1 MESFGIAFKGSEP
14 SESVPRAACGSG
26 NSANQVQATDMFPE
40 LHINIW
46 KIHAG
51 FLNLKSNFVIDFGI
65 KAPFSLNQIKIFLP
79 FQLDRKN
86 PWEDLGELVC
96 NNNDLLCA
104 IFNDDLCSCKESNNC
119 YYSINSLSSA
129 DSQAFKFYVLGASN
143 VRIEES
149 EHPLGTWMTLSV
161 VKDKTDDTGSYYVRF
176 RVMLRKYSQL
186 AISRAISNDLIQA
199 AFSKLDLYDIR
210 INENRTLDKKVKEI
224 IQSKGYGLHEF
235 GKIHTFYIAS
245 TKVSIDNCSVPKT
258 DSRIIEPRV
267 WDTYE
272 PLNTRAKVFLAH
284 HWEKA
289 GTARMSLFFTAKYP
303 RIQAVTL
310 CAYLCVIILMGCV
323 GSWLATADG
332 IMPSWLDCVKPYVLG
347 FIVAYI
353 VVWALSDFRLK
364 VRLWRKERL

>member
-224 IQSKGYGLHEF
+224 IQAEGYGLKKF

-272 PLNTRAKVFLAH
+272 PLNTRTKVFLAH
-284 HWEKA
+284 HWEETD
-289 GTARMSLFFTAKYP
+289 TARMNLFFTAKYP
-303 RIQAVTL
+303 RIQGVTL
-310 CAYLCVIILMGCV
+310 CAYFCVIILMGCI